1 MKAIRHDLTKVI
13 QFKPYSLVITIE
25 SRKEEKVL
33 YKLFN
38 TPAITDRLYDG
49 GIDVSKIR
57 DCFRVRHSQDF
68 WSGMA

>member
-1 MKAIRHDLTKVI
+1 MKAIRHDSTKVI

-25 SRKEEKVL
+25 SREEEKVL
-33 YKLFN
+33 YRLFN
-38 TPAITDRLYDG
+38 TPASRLLNLY
-49 GIDVSKIR
+49 ICNQKNKIR